1 MSKYDDMLYLEHPV
15 SKKHPQMALA
25 DRAAQFSPFAALTG
39 YEAVIEETARQTEKR
54 PVLTEEEKLRINEK
68 LLKMLSSK
76 EEGMISFFVPDKKK
90 EGGHFDCKRCAVHRV
105 DDIRRVVITTSGEEI
120 PLDDILFVEVSGEW

>member
-15 SKKHPQMALA
+15 SKKHTQMALA

-76 EEGMISFFVPDKKK
+76 EEGMISFFVPDRK
-90 EGGHFDCKRCAVHRV
+90 
-105 DDIRRVVITTSGEEI
+105 
-120 PLDDILFVEVSGEW
+120 